1 MLFLLATAILIA
13 LSSGQSPVEGTEERL
28 VHAMGTTL
36 SVRVGGGPTGSA
48 RRGAEAAVGAVEHFD
63 RLLSTWDPSTPL
75 SRINRAPVG
84 APTFVSPEVASLLVE
99 AEAWAHR
106 TDRTFDPTIG
116 ALVDAWGLRGK
127 GRVPSDAELLG
138 ALARTGGFTL
148 TVDQASGTVTRGMEG
163 AWLDTGAFGKGAA
176 LRAAADSLRVHG
188 IRRALL
194 NLGGQVMALAAVGED
209 AWDVSVAHPSRR
221 HERVATLR
229 LRDASAATSGNSE
242 RGVILGDVRIGHILD
257 PRSGVPVPWWG
268 SVTVVSAD
276 PLEAD
281 ILSTAL
287 YVMGPEAGMA
297 WARDLPDVGVLF
309 LVEEAGRIDT
319 VHNQA
324 MTAWLIERPANAG
337 TPPSLS
343 PERRFP

>member
-1 MLFLLATAILIA
+1 
-13 LSSGQSPVEGTEERL
+13 VERR

-36 SVRVGGGPTGSA
+36 SVRAGGGPMGSA

-84 APTFVSPEVASLLVE
+84 APTVVPPDVARLLAE

-106 TDRTFDPTIG
+106 TGRTFDPTIG
-116 ALVDAWGLRGK
+116 ALVDAWDLRGT
-127 GRVPSDAELLG
+127 GRVPSDVEIVG
-138 ALARTGGFTL
+138 ALARTGRSTL
-148 TVDQASGTVTRGMEG
+148 TVDQALATVTRGTEG

-176 LRAAADSLRVHG
+176 LRAATDSLRAYG

-194 NLGGQVMALAAVGED
+194 DLGGQVMTLAAPGD
-209 AWDVSVAHPSRR
+209 HPWDVSVAHPSRR

-229 LRDASAATSGNSE
+229 LRDVSAATSGNSE
-242 RGVILGDVRIGHILD
+242 RGVVLGDVRIGHILD

-287 YVMGPEAGMA
+287 YVMGPEGGMA

-309 LVEEAGRIDT
+309 LVEEGGRIDT
-319 VHNQA
+319 LHNQA
-324 MTAWLIERPANAG
+324 MTTWLIESPANAG
-337 TPPSLS
+337 TPLSSS
-343 PERRFP
+343 PERPFP